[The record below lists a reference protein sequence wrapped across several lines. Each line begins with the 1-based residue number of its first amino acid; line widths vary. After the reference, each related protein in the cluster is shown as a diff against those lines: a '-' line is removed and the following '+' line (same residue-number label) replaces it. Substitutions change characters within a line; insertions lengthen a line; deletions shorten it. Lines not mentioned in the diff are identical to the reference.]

1 MFGEISLGWQTFQDD
16 NRGGSNA
23 SRGTTR
29 GTCHLEW
36 RTPEEGSETRE
47 GGGGGTSSDIPC
59 SSAVVTKLISSVAII
74 LKKSSMEM
82 MSTSS
87 EI

>member
-1 MFGEISLGWQTFQDD
+1 MLGEISLGWQTFQDD

-47 GGGGGTSSDIPC
+47 GGGGTSSDIPC